1 MPVMMADDGKDA
13 PKGFGSNAM
22 AEERG
27 RKALEALREASGEKG
42 YDSSLQGLQ
51 RPDEEPPVEVPQEF
65 KSTVTL
71 GFAGFLILVGFI
83 SLILG
88 GSLWEPKGFEED
100 GTPPVDNTP
109 AFGFVPTAREREQV
123 QEALGAVDQ

>member
-1 MPVMMADDGKDA
+1 MADENA
-13 PKGFGSNAM
+13 PKGFGSNAG

-27 RKALEALREASGEKG
+27 RKALAALREASGEKG
-42 YDSSLQGLQ
+42 YDDTLQGLKSSG
-51 RPDEEPPVEVPQEF
+51 EEPPAEVPQEF

-71 GFAGFLILVGFI
+71 GFAGFLITGGIL

-100 GTPPVDNTP
+100 GSPPTESVP
-109 AFGFVPTAREREQV
+109 AFGFVPTALEREQV
-123 QEALGAVDQ
+123 QEALSAEQ